1 MAMSGMAGLLK
12 SMGVDT
18 EELQANVQTFMQ
30 GMQAQAQTINANQA
44 RLEAQGVRIEAKLD
58 TVLTRLDELAPAP
71 STKEVLE
78 DGKPTGVLITS
89 ERFPQAMIDD
99 VNGGPADG
107 R

>member
-1 MAMSGMAGLLK
+1 MVMSGMAGMLK
-12 SMGVDT
+12 ALGVDPD
-18 EELQANVQTFMQ
+18 ELKANVETFMVN
-30 GMQAQAQTINANQA
+30 MKAQAETINANQA
-44 RLEAQGVRIEAKLD
+44 RLEAQGARIEGKLD
-58 TVLTRLDELAPAP
+58 AVLTRFDELSPAS

-99 VNGGPADG
+99 VNGGQADG